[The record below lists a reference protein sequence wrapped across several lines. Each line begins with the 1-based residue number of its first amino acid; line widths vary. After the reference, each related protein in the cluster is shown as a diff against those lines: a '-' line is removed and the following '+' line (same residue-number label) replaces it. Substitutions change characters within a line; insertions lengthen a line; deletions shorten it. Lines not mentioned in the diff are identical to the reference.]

1 MLCLIIAGFRVLRDS
16 NMMRNGLVF
25 TPKCKTEVMQNSEG
39 LLLVIAY
46 NYNPLPKAGVT
57 NVNTCMKVA
66 VLYIRVS

>member
-1 MLCLIIAGFRVLRDS
+1 
-16 NMMRNGLVF
+16 MMRNGLVF
-25 TPKCKTEVMQNSEG
+25 TPKCKTEVTQNSEG